1 MNQPILYCHQELT
14 AIQVEKL
21 HELAPGHKII
31 FDASTLSHDM
41 LDNINIMYGWDEKIG
56 TQLLASSTSRLTWIQ
71 VTSAGVNH
79 LDLKKIKQKNILLS
93 NGSGIHKIPIT
104 ESVMG
109 MILGYTR
116 GLYASNNAQQ
126 KKEWR
131 IPEQLS
137 ELPGKK
143 MLIVGTGKI
152 GSHLAKMAKAFDLTV
167 FGINRSGHPVDNFK
181 AVFPQNEIDN
191 ILDKMDIV
199 VNLLPLTKETENF
212 YNDTRFKK
220 MKDGVL
226 FINVGRGESVHTA
239 ALIAS
244 LKSGKIGFAG
254 LDVLDQE
261 PLPAT
266 SELWETENLLITP
279 HISGI
284 AEHFKKRL
292 FYIFETNLK
301 SIINMQKLSIN
312 QVDLDRGY

>member
-14 AIQVEKL
+14 ATQVEKL
-21 HELAPGHKII
+21 HELAPNHKII
-31 FDASTLSHDM
+31 FAADSITHDM
-41 LDNINIMYGWDEKIG
+41 LDNIEIMYGWNKKIG
-56 TQLLASSTSRLTWIQ
+56 TQLLDSPTSRLFWIQ

-79 LDLKKIKQKNILLS
+79 LNLKKIQQKGVLLS
-93 NGSGIHKIPIT
+93 NGSGIHNIPIT

-109 MILGYTR
+109 MILGHTR
-116 GLYASNNAQQ
+116 GLYPSIAAQQ
-126 KKEWR
+126 NKEWK
-131 IPEQLS
+131 IPETLS
-137 ELPGKK
+137 ELSDKK
-143 MLIVGTGKI
+143 MLIVGTGNI
-152 GSHLAKMAKAFDLTV
+152 GAHLAKIAKAFNLTV
-167 FGINRSGHPVDNFK
+167 FGINRSGHHVDDFE
-181 AVFPQNEIDN
+181 AIFPQNEIDK
-191 ILDKMDIV
+191 ILNRMDIV

-212 YNDTRFKK
+212 YDDARFEK

-239 ALIAS
+239 ALVAA

-266 SELWETENLLITP
+266 SDLWETENLLITP

-301 SIINMQKLSIN
+301 SVLNGQKLSMN
-312 QVDLDRGY
+312 QVDLERGY